1 MRTWPTFSIR
11 RRKGAVLAA
20 FILLLLA
27 AAALSIRFGSSS
39 LSFSQ
44 VLEALAGKGTG
55 TAASIVRHVRLP
67 RTLAAMLAGAALA
80 VSGVLLQAV
89 LHNPLAGPHIIGVN
103 AGSGFFVLGLTA
115 LWPHRPS
122 LVPAAAFAGALL
134 ACLLIYALAVG
145 TGASRITIVLA
156 GVAVSGLFGAG
167 SDALTTLFPDAAVG
181 SNTFRMGGFSGVTMQ
196 AVGFAL
202 PYILAGLA
210 LALLLSYDMNVLAL
224 GEETAQGWACGSG
237 STGLCCWCWPPYWRG
252 ARCLWAGCCPS
263 WGCSRPTS
271 SGCCWV
277 GITDGRYPARPCWA
291 APSCLYATGWR
302 GCCSPPMSCRWG
314 FCSISWAFPSFCSFY
329 SGKGGGRHDHFPS
342 DRRLSRDG
350 GGQGSVADPPPG
362 RNHGAGRPQR
372 LR

>member
-27 AAALSIRFGSSS
+27 AAALRIRFGSSS

-224 GEETAQGWACGSG
+224 GEETAQGL
-237 STGLCCWCWPPYWRG
+237 GLRVGLYRFVLLVLAAVLAGGAVSLGGLLSFVGLLAPHIIRLLLGGDHRWQVPGAALLGGAFVLICDWLARMLFAPYELPVGILLNFLGVPFFLFLLFRQ
-252 ARCLWAGCCPS
+252 RR
-263 WGCSRPTS
+263 RPT
-271 SGCCWV
+271 
-277 GITDGRYPARPCWA
+277 
-291 APSCLYATGWR
+291 
-302 GCCSPPMSCRWG
+302 
-314 FCSISWAFPSFCSFY
+314 
-329 SGKGGGRHDHFPS
+329 
-342 DRRLSRDG
+342 
-350 GGQGSVADPPPG
+350 
-362 RNHGAGRPQR
+362 
-372 LR
+372 